1 MSRACVHMC
10 VRTRAHAHVSV
21 QPAFI
26 CSSKMSLFLGG
37 VSPHIMVCHNGENS
51 QLPRWHTLI
60 TSLLIK
66 MFPSRKCVPALHA
79 KTQTEI
85 LENLGS
91 SGNSSLMEK
100 ISIPEMVEN
109 II

>member
-79 KTQTEI
+79 KTRTEI